1 MKVLIRFYIKKA
13 RMVRNLILLIL
24 LSIIIVSCSTEKI
37 AFLSEIGGK
46 QNLIDFQK
54 DISQNINKVNYMS
67 ELSDIVSYIPEFK
80 NEKINK
86 AIEKTKFDITDYI
99 YAIREYNRVGE
110 ERSFDR
116 LQSDF
121 KKLTKFKN
129 LMSEDEY
136 EVLMRY
142 LVKIKSNISL
152 LKSNQ
157 K

>member
-1 MKVLIRFYIKKA
+1 MVKK
-13 RMVRNLILLIL
+13 LILFIL
-24 LSIIIVSCSTEKI
+24 LSVIIVSCSAEKI
-37 AFLSEIGGK
+37 AFFSETNSK

-54 DISQNINKVNYMS
+54 DVSLNVNKVNYMS
-67 ELSDIVSYIPEFK
+67 ELSDVVSYIPEFK
-80 NEKINK
+80 NEKINE
-86 AIEKTKFDITDYI
+86 ALEKTKFDITDYI

-142 LVKIKSNISL
+142 LVKVKSNISL

>member
-1 MKVLIRFYIKKA
+1 
-13 RMVRNLILLIL
+13 MVRNLILLIL
-24 LSIIIVSCSTEKI
+24 LSMIIVSCSTEKI
-37 AFLSEIGGK
+37 AFLSEIGSK

-67 ELSDIVSYIPEFK
+67 ELSDIVSYMPEFK

-86 AIEKTKFDITDYI
+86 VIEKTKFDITDYV

>member
-37 AFLSEIGGK
+37 AFLSEIGSK

>member
-1 MKVLIRFYIKKA
+1 MVKK
-13 RMVRNLILLIL
+13 LILFIL
-24 LSIIIVSCSTEKI
+24 LSVIIVSCSAEKI
-37 AFLSEIGGK
+37 AFFSETNSK
-46 QNLIDFQK
+46 QNLINFQK
-54 DISQNINKVNYMS
+54 DVSQNVNKVNYMS

-80 NEKINK
+80 NEKLNK
-86 AIEKTKFDITDYI
+86 VIEKTKFDITDYV